1 MLSTLWEA
9 THLYTPSNSGTLM
22 RKTKFLVR
30 ALAQWPYSHRW
41 FRFLSEQPE
50 LAAVLP
56 LQPQWLHKL
65 QRPYMRQGLSAGSKL
80 RLLRQHFAL
89 FLTRLPQPL
98 RQQLL
103 TEQARTM
110 ASFSGKSGAQYRID
124 LSLTHIM
131 DKEGELMLTLHEESV
146 GGPLATLAFSFGLD
160 SGGNRRILLGCL
172 QGPRGDG
179 GRERFRA
186 ATKDLHG
193 LLPKALMVKVLAAL
207 ARQMQID
214 TILAVS
220 KEGHVHN
227 SPLRRYSAIQSD
239 YDALWES
246 LGGVPEGKHYYRLSS
261 HMPARDL
268 ADVPSNKRAQYQRR
282 QAVETTIEEQFAR
295 YWSHPAGRTAS
306 KTVDKA
312 PELAKVLLFT
322 PRQKAD
328 TRATVA

>member
-9 THLYTPSNSGTLM
+9 THLYTPNQSGTLM

-30 ALAQWPYSHRW
+30 AVAQWPYSHRW

-103 TEQARTM
+103 TEQAQTM
-110 ASFSGKSGAQYRID
+110 ARFTGKSGAGYRID
-124 LSLTHIM
+124 LSLTHTM
-131 DKEGELMLTLHEESV
+131 DKEGELMLTLREES
-146 GGPLATLAFSFGLD
+146 GDGPLVTLAFSFGLD
-160 SGGNRRILLGCL
+160 SGGSRRILLGCL
-172 QGPRGDG
+172 QGPRGEG
-179 GRERFRA
+179 GRERFRTV
-186 ATKDLHG
+186 TKDLHG
-193 LLPKALMVKVLAAL
+193 LLPKALMVKALAAL
-207 ARQMQID
+207 ARQMHIA

-220 KEGHVHN
+220 KHGHVHN

-246 LGGVPEGKHYYRLSS
+246 LGGIPEGKHYFRLDS
-261 HMPARDL
+261 HMPVRDL
-268 ADVPSNKRAQYQRR
+268 AEVPSNKRAQYQRR
-282 QAVETTIEEQFAR
+282 QAVEASIEEQFAQF
-295 YWSHPAGRTAS
+295 WAQPAAKTA
-306 KTVDKA
+306 DK
-312 PELAKVLLFT
+312 PVESAKVLRFV
-322 PRQKAD
+322 PRQAPD
-328 TRATVA
+328 AHATVA